1 MNNEIAYLKH
11 IADACAQIEEYIEG
25 KKFQDFKKN
34 QLLQDG
40 VIRQMQI
47 VGQASKLLSANTRKL
62 LKSIDWMGIIGMR
75 NKLVHEYFG
84 VDLKTV
90 WSAAKKDVPELEKAV
105 RSLLEEL
112 EA

>member
-11 IADACAQIEEYIEG
+11 IADACAQIGEYLDG
-25 KKFQDFKKN
+25 KNLQDFKKT

-40 VIRQMQI
+40 VVRQMQI
-47 VGQASKLLSANTRKL
+47 IGQASKLLSEKTRKL
-62 LKSIDWMGIIGMR
+62 LASIDWMGVIGMR

-90 WSAAKKDVPELEKAV
+90 WDSANKDVPELKEAV
-105 RSLLEEL
+105 LELIKDL